1 MNFGF
6 FHNMVNTDGFESGHG
21 LEKELAPRSCQR
33 AIARADGDKLQ
44 AGYSRNDLLV
54 LSSKGIE
61 KGGEGEI

>member
-1 MNFGF
+1 
-6 FHNMVNTDGFESGHG
+6 MVNTDGFEPGHG

-33 AIARADGDKLQ
+33 AIARTDRDIMQ

-61 KGGEGEI
+61 KGGEGGI